1 MKQFSAPCNF
11 NGQNAP
17 FNFWIADTYKKGNH
31 PLYFQSDWLSK
42 TRGGTLDSKI
52 SDGILEIAK
61 LSEKNKVSFE
71 YLFGIA
77 MAAALKKYAPNS
89 TTLSNQDTFSSNDTD
104 DDNESGSVFASLA

>member
-42 TRGGTLDSKI
+42 TRGGTLDPKI

-89 TTLSNQDTFSSNDTD
+89 GGLSDKSKSLSKDSD
-104 DDNESGSVFASLA
+104 DSDESGSVIASLS